1 MIDTASVPTAG
12 NLAAKSKEPTLTP
25 DALHALILQSLD
37 DDQAQEVVTI
47 PLEGKS
53 NIADHMVVASG
64 RSSRQVASMAQKLA
78 AGGDT
83 CILLGR
89 NLEKLQKVVAKLPGN
104 HAAFQADVRSISDLQ
119 AVVNMLEGKA
129 IHGIISNAGVGGENS
144 WGPEDRWSEI
154 VDTNLTG
161 TYQLAQSF
169 LPNLSLAKSSFTHIV
184 ITSSVLARLGV
195 ANYSAYCASK
205 AGLLGLMRS
214 WAVQLAPQNILVNA
228 ICPGWVN
235 TNMAQEGLQG
245 IADGLGMSKD
255 EFYNI
260 AMQSVPL
267 RKMSEPE
274 EIANLV
280 SYLVNQESIT
290 GQSIDIN
297 CGSVMN
303 S

>member
-1 MIDTASVPTAG
+1 MNKTYLISGAG
-12 NLAAKSKEPTLTP
+12 SGIGMAMAK
-25 DALHALILQSLD
+25 
-37 DDQAQEVVTI
+37 
-47 PLEGKS
+47 
-53 NIADHMVVASG
+53 
-64 RSSRQVASMAQKLA
+64 KLA
-78 AGGDT
+78 AQGDS

-89 NLEKLQKVVAKLPGN
+89 NLEKLQQVLAVLPTN
-104 HAAFQADVRSISDLQ
+104 RHQILDVDIRSIEKLQ
-119 AVVNMLEGKA
+119 EAAELLKKEE
-129 IHGIISNAGVGGENS
+129 IHGIIANAGVGGENY
-144 WGPEDRWSEI
+144 WGESDRWEEI
-154 VDTNLTG
+154 LATNLTG
-161 TYQLAQSF
+161 TYNLINTF
-169 LPNLSLAKSSFTHIV
+169 LPNLRLAKSEYKHIL

-214 WAVQLAPQNILVNA
+214 WAVQFAPEHILVNA

-235 TNMAQEGLQG
+235 TSMSQEGLQG
-245 IADGLGMSKD
+245 IADGLGISKS
-255 EFYNI
+255 EFYDI

-280 SYLVNQESIT
+280 AYLVEQESIT
-290 GQSIDIN
+290 GQAIDIN